1 MRTLGV
7 GSVHLDGNDEIMD
20 ILSLTC
26 IEEGIES
33 GNEEEAW
40 HVQHNG
46 NDYKLVDR
54 RRRRLADGDS
64 R

>member
-1 MRTLGV
+1 M
-7 GSVHLDGNDEIMD
+7 HLDGNDEIMD

-26 IEEGIES
+26 IEEGIEP

-46 NDYKLVDR
+46 KDYKLVDR

-64 R
+64 Q